1 MDFHKLH
8 MQPQKENIYPLA
20 FIDEVFNIVV
30 DHDAYLLLEWYNGY
44 HKISIAPHHEFPI
57 LRNFNRTHAK
67 IVK

>member
-1 MDFHKLH
+1 

-57 LRNFNRTHAK
+57 L
-67 IVK
+67 